1 MRTRFTA
8 FLVVSTL
15 LTVVRAAS
23 AHDTFIMPDAF
34 RVSPGQTV
42 VVGFH
47 SSDGFPESSGAMRR
61 LQGPAVRSASGL
73 LAITDVKT
81 DG

>member
-1 MRTRFTA
+1 MRSTA
-8 FLVVSTL
+8 FVVVSAL

-34 RVSPGQTV
+34 RVSPAQTI

-47 SSDGFPESSGAMRR
+47 SADGFPESSGAMRR
-61 LQGPAVRSASGL
+61 LQDPGSAVRAACCRSP
-73 LAITDVKT
+73 T
-81 DG
+81 